1 MNDKY
6 ATLSLIQLKELAKSQ
21 GVKNVSTMRKAQLVQ
36 LMGELEEKYN
46 RETTAKN
53 KDSEK
58 TPVSTERTDLRSE
71 RGPETSDDGEIRMDS
86 SLDGRGFDGSPDS
99 SIPEEDLHP
108 FRYRT

>member
-46 RETTAKN
+46 REKAAKN

-58 TPVSTERTDLRSE
+58 TPGVRGTD
-71 RGPETSDDGEIRMDS
+71 GPAE
-86 SLDGRGFDGSPDS
+86 
-99 SIPEEDLHP
+99 
-108 FRYRT
+108 

>member
-36 LMGELEEKYN
+36 LMGELEEKYI
-46 RETTAKN
+46 AKRRRN

-58 TPVSTERTDLRSE
+58 TPVSAERRTCGVS
-71 RGPETSDDGEIRMDS
+71 GTGNIR
-86 SLDGRGFDGSPDS
+86 
-99 SIPEEDLHP
+99 
-108 FRYRT
+108 

>member
-46 RETTAKN
+46 REKTAKN

-71 RGPETSDDGEIRMDS
+71 RGPGNIR
-86 SLDGRGFDGSPDS
+86 
-99 SIPEEDLHP
+99 
-108 FRYRT
+108 

>member
-46 RETTAKN
+46 REKAAKN

-58 TPVSTERTDLRSE
+58 TPVSA
-71 RGPETSDDGEIRMDS
+71 
-86 SLDGRGFDGSPDS
+86 
-99 SIPEEDLHP
+99 
-108 FRYRT
+108 